1 MKIIVI
7 TTFLE
12 GRDRFEKDDRRTVTD
27 EDGARFIAN
36 GWAVKD
42 GDAVPTDPLSAIDA
56 PTLDVHDGQ
65 HGQEASHG

>member
-1 MKIIVI
+1 MKIIVT

-12 GRDRFEKDDRRTVTD
+12 GRERFEQGDHRTVSD

-36 GWAVKD
+36 GWAVAD
-42 GDAVPTDPLSAIDA
+42 GETAPTDPLPVLDS
-56 PTLDVHDGQ
+56 PTLDIKDGQ